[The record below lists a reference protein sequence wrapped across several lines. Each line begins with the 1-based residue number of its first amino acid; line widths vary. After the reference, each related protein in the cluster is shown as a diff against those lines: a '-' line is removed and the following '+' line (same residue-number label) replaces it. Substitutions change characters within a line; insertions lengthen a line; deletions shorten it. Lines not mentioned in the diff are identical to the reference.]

1 LFKTTSADKTIDATM
16 ETQHLPERAKAP
28 KAKKEKP
35 PKQPKG
41 PTPPKPKRPPA
52 PKAVPEDPE
61 SMFKVGFLA
70 DVYQE
75 RPKGYEGREKII
87 TRVRSTP
94 RQEYEMLL

>member
-1 LFKTTSADKTIDATM
+1 M
-16 ETQHLPERAKAP
+16 EAQDLPERTKAP
-28 KAKKEKP
+28 KPKKEKP
-35 PKQPKG
+35 LKQPKG
-41 PTPPKPKRPPA
+41 PTPPKPKRPLA

-75 RPKGYEGREKII
+75 RPKGYEGRGKII

-94 RQEYEMLL
+94 RQQFEMLV

>member
-1 LFKTTSADKTIDATM
+1 MM
-16 ETQHLPERAKAP
+16 ETQDLPIQTKAP
-28 KAKKEKP
+28 KPKKEKP